1 MLTVMICS
9 TAFLVTVLVHQYL
22 KIKRLKERNG
32 VLHQDRLEWFEEYLK
47 TKSQLR
53 KTQKICN
60 VAFESTL
67 RYKKE
72 LATLKEAK
80 EVRVE
85 IKTIDFNDFDPEA
98 IGRLLAKQIMAKHIV
113 KDSDVQSSQQS
124 KKGAAS

>member
-60 VAFESTL
+60 VAFENTL

-72 LATLKEAK
+72 LAALKEAK

-85 IKTIDFNDFDPEA
+85 IKTIDLEPGVIN
-98 IGRLLAKQIMAKHIV
+98 RLLAEQIAKE
-113 KDSDVQSSQQS
+113 SSVQS
-124 KKGAAS
+124 KEGAAS